1 MTEFAIDGFDKE
13 TRAFIINNL
22 VKGISQRKTVEEL
35 SAKGIVISDV
45 SIGRWWK
52 ENRQNYIADEEEN
65 AATINVDDTID
76 DLIVKLDKKGLKCRH
91 NDQRLVMQELLT
103 ELMLRYLVDINH
115 QTKLKQE
122 NLITHYPTD
131 LMSSL
136 KIISDLYL
144 KVKDDNKNLRDNND
158 KSIFY

>member
-1 MTEFAIDGFDKE
+1 MTEFAIDSFNKE
-13 TRAFIINNL
+13 TKAFIADSLIN
-22 VKGISQRKTVEEL
+22 GISQRKTAEKL
-35 SAKGIVISDV
+35 SAKGIIISDV

-52 ENRQNYIADEEEN
+52 ENRLNYIADEEEN
-65 AATINVDDTID
+65 AATINVDKAID
-76 DLIVKLDKKGLKCRH
+76 NLIAKLDKTEIKYKY
-91 NDQRLVMQELLT
+91 NDQRLVIQELLL

-122 NLITHYPTD
+122 NLINHYPTD

-144 KVKDDNKNLRDNND
+144 KVKDDNKYLRDEND
-158 KSIFY
+158 ETLF